1 MSKVRSFSFPDEWNC
16 LDNVLEKLP
25 RNINPSGA
33 VRMAVEELQKKLDTT
48 PYVSLYEFAAKS
60 TVPRL
65 DLQKKDWL
73 ELFKGMNT
81 TELRELET
89 KIQSKL
95 NLVKTEIFE
104 RTL

>member
-1 MSKVRSFSFPDEWNC
+1 MSKIRSFSFPDDWKC

-25 RNINPSGA
+25 RTVNPSGA
-33 VRMAVEELQKKLDTT
+33 IRMAVEELQKKLSVT
-48 PYVSLYEFAAKS
+48 PYISLDEFSTKS
-60 TVPRL
+60 TIPRL

-73 ELFKGMNT
+73 NLFKGMNT

-95 NLVKTEIFE
+95 NLVKTEVFE

>member
-1 MSKVRSFSFPDEWNC
+1 MSKVRSFSFPDDWNC

-33 VRMAVEELQKKLDTT
+33 VRMAVEELQKKLDAT
-48 PYVSLYEFAAKS
+48 PYVSLDDFAAKS

-95 NLVKTEIFE
+95 NLVKTEVFE

>member
-1 MSKVRSFSFPDEWNC
+1 MSKVRSFSSPDDWKC
-16 LDNVLEKLP
+16 LDNLLEKLP
-25 RNINPSGA
+25 RAINPSGA
-33 VRMAVEELQKKLDTT
+33 IRLAVEEYAKKLDKT
-48 PYVSLYEFAAKS
+48 PYVSLDEFSTKS

-95 NLVKTEIFE
+95 NLVKTEVFE

>member
-1 MSKVRSFSFPDEWNC
+1 MSKVRSFSSPDDWKC
-16 LDNVLEKLP
+16 LDNLLEKLP
-25 RNINPSGA
+25 RAINPSGA
-33 VRMAVEELQKKLDTT
+33 IRLAVEEYAKKLDKT
-48 PYVSLYEFAAKS
+48 PYVSLDEFSTKS

-73 ELFKGMNT
+73 NLFKGMNT

-95 NLVKTEIFE
+95 NLVKTEVFE

>member
-1 MSKVRSFSFPDEWNC
+1 MSKIRSFSSPDDWKC
-16 LDNVLEKLP
+16 LDNLLEKLP
-25 RNINPSGA
+25 RAINPSGA
-33 VRMAVEELQKKLDTT
+33 IRLAVEEYAKKLDKT
-48 PYVSLYEFAAKS
+48 PYVSLDEFSTKS
-60 TVPRL
+60 TIPRL

-73 ELFKGMNT
+73 NLFKGMNT

-95 NLVKTEIFE
+95 NLVKTEVFE

>member
-1 MSKVRSFSFPDEWNC
+1 MSKIKSFSFPDDWNC

-33 VRMAVEELQKKLDTT
+33 IRLAVEEYAKKLEKT
-48 PYVSLYEFAAKS
+48 PYVSLDEFSEK
-60 TVPRL
+60 TTTPRL

-81 TELRELET
+81 TELRKLEA